1 MGTMEDSMKKSIL
14 LMLAT
19 AIATFFAMVFA
30 QEASAIPP
38 FARKYRTSCLT
49 CHVMPPKLNA
59 FGEAY
64 RLNGYQIPEGDEPHI
79 KDEPL
84 VTAAPAW
91 KEAWPKANWP
101 GWIPGSPPIAIRL
114 QLDTESTKDE
124 TKKYSTNFEFPHE
137 VELLWGGTFGEDL
150 GFFGEVEW
158 KQRGNMEVKQGF
170 LKFQNPLEWAGVP
183 RRWLNLWWGQ
193 MDQTYL
199 TSYRNLDRV
208 GINHPLWGNKTPKD
222 FTVRNLTTGA
232 TRTSGNSFRLQD
244 MHPGIE
250 LNGILGS
257 RLFWAGGVSTGGGEA
272 RFDIDNH
279 KDPYYM
285 LRYKFGGRAYDGS
298 LPGERGVSLAA
309 PASGGWVDNALQI
322 EHFGYFGKQRI
333 STGGAASA
341 SRSTDKFNRFGL
353 ALRWTW
359 QDLDLAGGL
368 VWGQHEDPWGSLS
381 EGTIK
386 YRSPFARLDYM
397 IYPWWMA
404 QLRFE
409 DLHLSSPKDLRA
421 AGFTAGSLDQT
432 RFMPAL
438 IFLIRANLRLVLE
451 GEVYARHKDSESR
464 NLSTPHAF
472 WTRFDF
478 AF

>member
-1 MGTMEDSMKKSIL
+1 MKKSSLI
-14 LMLAT
+14 MLST
-19 AIATFFAMVFA
+19 GIATFFAMVFT
-30 QEASAIPP
+30 QEASAIPA
-38 FARKYRTSCLT
+38 FARKYKTSCLT

-59 FGEAY
+59 FGEAF
-64 RLNGYQIPEGDEPHI
+64 RLNGYQIPDGDEPHI

-91 KEAWPKANWP
+91 KEAWPQANWP
-101 GWIPGSPPIAIRL
+101 GWIPGSPPIALRL
-114 QLDTESTKDE
+114 QVDTQSTKDE
-124 TKKYSTNFEFPHE
+124 TQKFSTNFEFPHE

-158 KQRGNMEVKQGF
+158 KQRGTMEVKQGF
-170 LKFQNPLEWAGVP
+170 LKFQNPLGWLGVP
-183 RRWLNLWWGQ
+183 RRWLNLWVGQ
-193 MDQTYL
+193 MDQVFL
-199 TSYRNLDRV
+199 TSYRNLDRTGV
-208 GINHPLWGNKTPKD
+208 NHPLWGNKKPSD

-232 TRTSGNSFRLQD
+232 TRTSGNAFRLQD
-244 MHPGIE
+244 MVPGIE
-250 LNGILGS
+250 FNGILGS
-257 RLFWAGGVSTGGGEA
+257 RLFWATGVTTGGGEA

-279 KDPYYM
+279 KDPYYKV
-285 LRYKFGGRAYDGS
+285 RYKLGGRAYDGS

-309 PASGGWVDNALQI
+309 PPSGAWVDNALQI

-333 STGGAASA
+333 STSGSGAGPGPSSA
-341 SRSTDKFNRFGL
+341 SRSTDSFNRFGL

-381 EGTIK
+381 EGKIK
-386 YRSPFARLDYM
+386 YSSPFARLDYM
-397 IYPWWMA
+397 IFPWWMA

-409 DLHLSSPKDLRA
+409 DLHVSSPKDLRA

-432 RFMPAL
+432 RFIPAL
-438 IFLIRANLRLVLE
+438 IFLIRANLRFVLE
-451 GEVYARHKDSESR
+451 GELYTKHKDFESR
-464 NLSTPHAF
+464 RLSTPHAF
-472 WTRFDF
+472 WTRFDY

>member
-1 MGTMEDSMKKSIL
+1 MRKAIL
-14 LMLAT
+14 ALLVT
-19 AIATFFAMVFA
+19 AIATFVTLVLT
-30 QEASAIPP
+30 QDASAIPP
-38 FARKYRTSCLT
+38 FARKYKTSCLT

-59 FGEAY
+59 FGEAF
-64 RLNGYQIPEGDEPHI
+64 RLNGYQIPDGDEPHI

-91 KEAWPKANWP
+91 KQAWPEANWP
-101 GWIPGSPPIAIRL
+101 GWIPGSPPIALRL
-114 QLDTESTKDE
+114 QIDTQSTKDE
-124 TKKYSTNFEFPHE
+124 NQKFSTNFEFPHE

-158 KQRGNMEVKQGF
+158 KQTGGSSSGDGHMETMQGL
-170 LKFQNPLEWAGVP
+170 LKFQNPLQWAGVP

-208 GINHPLWGNKTPKD
+208 GINHPLWGNKKPND
-222 FTVRNLTTGA
+222 FTVRNLAAGT
-232 TRTSGNSFRLQD
+232 TRTSGNNFRLQN
-244 MHPGIE
+244 MQPGIE

-257 RLFWAGGVSTGGGEA
+257 RLFWASGVTTGGGEA

-298 LPGERGVSLAA
+298 LPGEKDISLA
-309 PASGGWVDNALQI
+309 PRPSKGWVDNALQI

-333 STGGAASA
+333 TTSGASSA
-341 SRSTDKFNRFGL
+341 SRSTDKFNRFGA

-359 QDLDLAGGL
+359 EDLDLAGGL

-381 EGTIK
+381 EGRIR
-386 YRSPFARLDYM
+386 YSAPFARLDYI

-409 DLHLSSPKDLRA
+409 DLHMSSPKDLRLS
-421 AGFTAGSLDQT
+421 GFSAGSLDQT

-438 IFLIRANLRLVLE
+438 VFLIRANLRFVME

>member
-1 MGTMEDSMKKSIL
+1 MRKASL
-14 LMLAT
+14 VLLAT
-19 AIATFFAMVFA
+19 GIATFVTLVLT
-30 QEASAIPP
+30 EDASAIPA

-49 CHVMPPKLNA
+49 CHTMMPKLNA
-59 FGEAY
+59 FGEAF
-64 RLNGYQIPEGDEPHI
+64 RLNGYQIPDGDEPHI

-91 KEAWPKANWP
+91 KEAWPQANWP

-114 QLDTESTKDE
+114 QVDTESTKDE

-158 KQRGNMEVKQGF
+158 KQRGGVSSNDGKIETKQAF

-183 RRWLNLWWGQ
+183 RRWLNLWIGQ
-193 MDQTYL
+193 MDQVWL

-208 GINHPLWGNKTPKD
+208 GINHPLWGNKKPDD
-222 FTVRNLTTGA
+222 FTVRNLTTGV
-232 TRTSGNSFRLQD
+232 TRRSGNSFRLQD
-244 MHPGIE
+244 MVPGIE

-257 RLFWAGGVSTGGGEA
+257 RLFWAGGVTTGAGES

-279 KDPYYM
+279 KDAYYK
-285 LRYKFGGRAYDGS
+285 LRYKIGGRAYDGS
-298 LPGERGVSLAA
+298 LPGEKGVSLAA
-309 PASGGWVDNALQI
+309 PARGAWVDNALQI
-322 EHFGYFGKQRI
+322 EHFGYFGRQRI
-333 STGGAASA
+333 TTTPASA
-341 SRSTDKFNRFGL
+341 SRSTDSFNRFGI

-368 VWGQHEDPWGSLS
+368 VWGRHQDPWGNLS
-381 EGTIK
+381 TSK
-386 YRSPFARLDYM
+386 LDYSAPFARLDYM
-397 IYPWWMA
+397 IFPWWMA

-409 DLHLSSPKDLRA
+409 DLHMSSPKDLRA

-432 RFMPAL
+432 RFIPAL
-438 IFLIRANLRLVLE
+438 VFLIRANLRFVME
-451 GEVYARHKDSESR
+451 GELYTRHKDFESR
-464 NLSTPHAF
+464 KLSIPHAF

-478 AF
+478 AM